1 MRLYGSILILSR
13 PKQSSLDKSPELRG
27 LIGNVC
33 EGKKVVQSVNN
44 GVSPSFAERTG
55 VSGKQGAR
63 KSAQEGLSQ
72 KCVLYETHLLGGVG
86 TIGQLVGGAAVVVV
100 SVVGVAVGHN
110 LDGLVTSEQ
119 LLQTDQGGE
128 DEGDLA
134 DDQSLEGQD
143 EEGADDQGH
152 EGDGLQ
158 LDGEQQGE
166 EELLLL
172 LAA

>member
-1 MRLYGSILILSR
+1 MFVR
-13 PKQSSLDKSPELRG
+13 
-27 LIGNVC
+27 
-33 EGKKVVQSVNN
+33 GKKVVQSVNN

-55 VSGKQGAR
+55 LRGKQGAR

-72 KCVLYETHLLGGVG
+72 KCVLYRTHLLGGVG

-100 SVVGVAVGHN
+100 RVVVGVAVGHN
-110 LDGLVTSEQ
+110 LNGLVTSEQ

-143 EEGADDQGH
+143 EEGADNQGH